1 MYISKKNVLC
11 TFYMILKKDI
21 NNITFTMYICYGHS
35 ETYIQKTPKCT
46 FEMYVHMV
54 LNYMYLTMYVLHVP
68 SEMTFSI
75 SLINEHKN
83 CTLQHEVSNVHLKCT
98 LCKKILEYRK
108 CALKM

>member
-1 MYISKKNVLC
+1 
-11 TFYMILKKDI
+11 
-21 NNITFTMYICYGHS
+21 
-35 ETYIQKTPKCT
+35 
-46 FEMYVHMV
+46 
-54 LNYMYLTMYVLHVP
+54 MYLTMYVLHVP

-98 LCKKILEYRK
+98 LCNKILEHRK